1 MKILSIIS
9 VGGTQSLCGNKLKH
23 FLCFCILPCLLC
35 SCDIWYNLPFTGYA
49 ERFIDLKTDSV
60 TTRVAC
66 VYFQGRYSLDYDIQ
80 GGCTVTFDS
89 LKLQT
94 NDENLI
100 VWNKLSNSSVQTV
113 KLSKGG
119 VLQVRLG
126 FIRKDQSLRVVNPLI
141 LIIPPSFITVNG
153 QRITNDTLRVELK
166 YGLKACR

>member
-9 VGGTQSLCGNKLKH
+9 VGGTQILCSNKLKH

-35 SCDIWYNLPFTGYA
+35 SCDIGYHIPFAGYDQLL
-49 ERFIDLKTDSV
+49 IHLKTDSIPTQV
-60 TTRVAC
+60 SC
-66 VYFQGRYSLDYDIQ
+66 MYFHGRYYLQYYIR
-80 GGCTVTFDS
+80 GGCTVAFDT

-94 NDENLI
+94 NDDNLVI
-100 VWNKLSNSSVQTV
+100 SNNLSLCSAQTFKLR
-113 KLSKGG
+113 KGG
-119 VLQVRLG
+119 LLQVVLG
-126 FIRKDQSLRVVNPLI
+126 FTRKDQSLRVVNPLI

>member
-1 MKILSIIS
+1 M
-9 VGGTQSLCGNKLKH
+9 
-23 FLCFCILPCLLC
+23 
-35 SCDIWYNLPFTGYA
+35 
-49 ERFIDLKTDSV
+49 
-60 TTRVAC
+60 
-66 VYFQGRYSLDYDIQ
+66 DYDIQ

-100 VWNKLSNSSVQTV
+100 VWNKLSNASAQTV
-113 KLSKGG
+113 KLRKGG
-119 VLQVRLG
+119 ILQVDLG

-166 YGLKACR
+166 YGLKAYR

>member
-35 SCDIWYNLPFTGYA
+35 SCDTGYNIPFA
-49 ERFIDLKTDSV
+49 GHDQRLIHLKTDSI
-60 TTRVAC
+60 TTQVSC
-66 VYFQGRYSLDYDIQ
+66 MYFHGQYYLQYEIQ
-80 GGCTVTFDS
+80 GGCTVAFDT

-94 NDENLI
+94 NDDNLVI
-100 VWNKLSNSSVQTV
+100 SNSLSLCSVQTF
-113 KLSKGG
+113 KLRKGG
-119 VLQVRLG
+119 LLQVVLG
-126 FIRKDQSLRVVNPLI
+126 FTRKDQSLRVVNPLI

-166 YGLKACR
+166 YGVKPYR

>member
-9 VGGTQSLCGNKLKH
+9 VGRTQSLCGNKLKH

-66 VYFQGRYSLDYDIQ
+66 VYFQGKYSLEYSIQ

-89 LKLQT
+89 LKLQS
-94 NDENLI
+94 NDDNLI
-100 VWNKLSNSSVQTV
+100 VWNKLSDCSVQTF
-113 KLSKGG
+113 KLHKGG
-119 VLQVRLG
+119 GFKVRLG
-126 FIRKDQSLRVVNPLI
+126 FIRKDQSLSVVNPVVLK
-141 LIIPPSFITVNG
+141 IPPSFITVNG

-166 YGLKACR
+166 YGVKPYR

>member
-9 VGGTQSLCGNKLKH
+9 VGGTQILRGNKLKH

-35 SCDIWYNLPFTGYA
+35 SCDTGYNIPFA
-49 ERFIDLKTDSV
+49 GHDQRLIHLKTDSI
-60 TTRVAC
+60 TTQVSC
-66 VYFQGRYSLDYDIQ
+66 MYFHGQYYLQYEIQ
-80 GGCTVTFDS
+80 GGCTVAFDT

-94 NDENLI
+94 NDDNLVI
-100 VWNKLSNSSVQTV
+100 SNSLSLCSVQTF
-113 KLSKGG
+113 KLRKGG
-119 VLQVRLG
+119 HLQARLG